1 MKGGTRLSGH
11 VKPVSSFD
19 AGFSLSLS
27 RAVSSPHFPIQFS
40 PGISVLMVL
49 LLRTDTI
56 VRSKK
61 KPPGQVPVEA
71 PSSDE

>member
-1 MKGGTRLSGH
+1 
-11 VKPVSSFD
+11 
-19 AGFSLSLS
+19 
-27 RAVSSPHFPIQFS
+27 
-40 PGISVLMVL
+40 MVL